1 MTSPDCPDALDG
13 VLAEIQGAC
22 LLMRTRL
29 ISRVITATYDEVLQP
44 FGIGAA
50 QFVLLVVI
58 GRLAPA
64 SRAEIGRNQRQ
75 DRSTLS
81 RNLKIMMARGW
92 VEEDGTGVKGRR
104 RPLVLTQAGK
114 TLVIE
119 ATPAWRMA
127 LEQVRKLLGSSG
139 TTAVVEIAHSM
150 TKEVDRSTALQDVF

>member
-127 LEQVRKLLGSSG
+127 LEQGASRCGRASSTRG
-139 TTAVVEIAHSM
+139 IATARISP
-150 TKEVDRSTALQDVF
+150 T